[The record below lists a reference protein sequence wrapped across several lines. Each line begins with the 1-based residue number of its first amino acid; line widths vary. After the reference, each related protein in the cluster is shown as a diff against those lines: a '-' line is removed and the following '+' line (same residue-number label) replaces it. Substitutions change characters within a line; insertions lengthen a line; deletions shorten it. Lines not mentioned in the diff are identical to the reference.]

1 MKKKNCTGVFNQIN
15 AALVIIRAFYIFIR
29 MVDRGGAVLEFGKSS
44 LLFFIILILNYLVIL
59 LTHFTFIS
67 LKAKAISEGYV
78 ILMQIFNSKT
88 Q

>member
-1 MKKKNCTGVFNQIN
+1 
-15 AALVIIRAFYIFIR
+15 
-29 MVDRGGAVLEFGKSS
+29 MVDRGGAVLEFGISS
-44 LLFFIILILNYLVIL
+44 LLFFIILILNCLVIL
-59 LTHFTFIS
+59 LTHLTLIS